1 MAERGKRRIVYIR
14 RLGLRIAL
22 VLLAT
27 FTLIHQ
33 LTADLRF
40 HPDEAFFMTF
50 ARGAAVN
57 GDWLL
62 PGTLDK
68 PPLAIYF
75 SALSMVAVG
84 NTADDAGVLQLDIH
98 LGEFAGLLPNAMLGI
113 LLVAL
118 MMRLAWIT
126 CRHEN
131 AALLAGALTAVSPY
145 TLVYGASAFTDMNLL
160 FWSLVALYLGLVRRW
175 SLAGVA
181 LGLAFWSKQ
190 QAIYT
195 AVFILVLWL
204 LRGARRAD
212 GIRLLLPVFVM
223 AAVMLIWDGA
233 RPETS
238 VFLQGVVN
246 NTPPNW
252 LAEPTTW
259 PGRLMEWARAG
270 GWLLGP
276 PLVTVLLLAFT
287 VLGHLFG
294 RPMAKSTTPVCRLN
308 KLFAYAVLAFG
319 VIHCVFNFNLYERYL
334 LLIAPLLIILV
345 AGRMVTLLDRRS
357 RGNLL
362 AAVCAALVLGGA
374 VYTLGVGTPIEGKR
388 ADYAGIDRL
397 AAHLNSKPVAT
408 VIYDPWL
415 GWELGYY
422 LGVWSDKRR
431 VHYPTAEALVAGALA
446 LDEIGARYLVA
457 PVDVAHNAWL
467 SALKEAGF
475 RITEDY
481 RRDRFVVFQL
491 LAPSD

>member
-14 RLGLRIAL
+14 RLAVRVVV

-62 PGTLDK
+62 PGALDK
-68 PPLAIYF
+68 PPLALYF

-84 NTADDAGVLQLDIH
+84 NTADDAGVLHLDIH
-98 LGEFAGLLPNAMLGI
+98 LGEFAGRLPNAMLGI

-175 SLAGVA
+175 SLAGLA
-181 LGLAFWSKQ
+181 LGLALWSKQ
-190 QAIYT
+190 QAIY
-195 AVFILVLWL
+195 AIAFMVALWL

-212 GIRLLLPVFVM
+212 GIRLLLPVLVM
-223 AAVMLIWDGA
+223 AAVMLIWDGE

-246 NTPPNW
+246 NAPSNW
-252 LAEPTTW
+252 LADPSTW
-259 PGRLMEWARAG
+259 IDRLIEWARAG

-276 PLVTVLLLAFT
+276 PLVTVLLLAIT
-287 VLGHLFG
+287 VLGHLFW
-294 RPMAKSTTPVCRLN
+294 RPMAKSTAPDCRLD

-345 AGRMVTLLDRRS
+345 SG
-357 RGNLL
+357 GL
-362 AAVCAALVLGGA
+362 AALSMVSARGKYLAVGLVMLVAGGA

>member
-22 VLLAT
+22 VLLTT

-62 PGTLDK
+62 PGALDK
-68 PPLAIYF
+68 PPLALYF

-84 NTADDAGVLQLDIH
+84 NTADDAGVLHLDIH
-98 LGEFAGLLPNAMLGI
+98 LGEFAGRLPNAMLGI

-160 FWSLVALYLGLVRRW
+160 FWSLVALYLGLTRRW
-175 SLAGVA
+175 ALAGVA
-181 LGLAFWSKQ
+181 LGLAIWSKQ

-204 LRGARRAD
+204 AKGAKRAD
-212 GIRLLLPVFVM
+212 GIRLLLPVLVM

-246 NTPPNW
+246 NKPDQW
-252 LAEPTTW
+252 LADPSTW
-259 PGRLMEWARAG
+259 IDRLIEWARMAA
-270 GWLLGP
+270 WLLGP
-276 PLVTVLLLAFT
+276 PPVTVSLLAIT
-287 VLGHLFG
+287 VLGHLFW
-294 RPMAKSTTPVCRLN
+294 RPMAKSTAPDCRLD

-345 AGRMVTLLDRRS
+345 AGRLVTLLDRSS
-357 RGNLL
+357 RGDLL
-362 AAVCAALVLGGA
+362 ASVCAALVLGGA

-408 VIYDPWL
+408 AIYDPWL

-431 VHYPTAEALVAGALA
+431 VHYPTAEAQVAGALA
-446 LDEIGARYLVA
+446 LDEIGDRYLVA
-457 PVDVAHNAWL
+457 PVDVAHNEWL
-467 SALKEAGF
+467 KALLDAGF
-475 RITEDY
+475 RVAEDY
-481 RRDRFVVFQL
+481 RRDRFIVYQVS
-491 LAPSD
+491 PP